1 MEEDEMDNLKVS
13 VIVPVYNASQYIG
26 KTLDSII
33 AQDFDS
39 FEIIVIDDGSTDD
52 SLEII
57 NQCLDGC
64 EMPHKVI
71 HQENA
76 GVSVARNVGIEES
89 KGDYLAFVDADDH
102 ISKNHL
108 SSLYNGRTDFSLTL
122 YAKEEGD
129 KLTSLDTYSQD
140 LISTYDFIKMELN
153 MQITFN
159 FFQLL
164 YRSAIIKDNNIRFT
178 PGTVY
183 GEDTEFAHK
192 ALSFGDEIAINN
204 EVTYYYVQH
213 PSSAIKTTEY
223 RRFDI
228 VRIFEGLAEFYREN
242 GKPEFADLIVTS
254 RIPRAIFGN
263 MNFFFYNGYDFD
275 EVLAKMKELDLLE
288 KLSKFQGDKKFKSKI
303 RLFLLNPKLY
313 YKTWRKLK
321 NSID

>member
-1 MEEDEMDNLKVS
+1 MDNIKVS
-13 VIVPVYNASQYIG
+13 VIVPVYNASQHVS

-33 AQDFDS
+33 SQDFDG
-39 FEIIVIDDGSTDD
+39 FEIIVIDDGSTDE

-57 NQCLDGC
+57 NACFKNC
-64 EMPHKVI
+64 SIPHEVI
-71 HQENA
+71 HQENQ
-76 GVSVARNVGIEES
+76 GVSVARNIGIDKS
-89 KGDYLAFVDADDH
+89 QGDYLVFVDADDYV
-102 ISKNHL
+102 SENHL
-108 SSLYNGRTDFSLTL
+108 SGLYNGKTDFSLTL
-122 YAKEEGD
+122 YAKKEGD
-129 KLTSLDTYSQD
+129 KLTNLDTYSQD
-140 LISTYDFIKMELN
+140 MISTYDFIKMELN

-159 FFQLL
+159 FFQLM
-164 YRSAIIKDNNIRFT
+164 YKADIIKDNNIRFT

-192 ALSFGDEIAINN
+192 ALNYGDEIAINN

-213 PSSAIKTTEY
+213 PDSAIKTTEY

-228 VRIFEGLAEFYREN
+228 VKIFEGLAEFYRKN
-242 GKPEFADLIVTS
+242 NKPEFADLIITS

-275 EVLAKMKELDLLE
+275 EVLAKMNELNLLE
-288 KLSKFQGDKKFKSKI
+288 KLSKFEGDIKFKLKI

>member
-1 MEEDEMDNLKVS
+1 MDNLKVS

-108 SSLYNGRTDFSLTL
+108 SSLYNGKTDFSLTL
-122 YAKEEGD
+122 YAKEEGG

-288 KLSKFQGDKKFKSKI
+288 KLSKFKGDKKFKSKI

>member
-1 MEEDEMDNLKVS
+1 MDNLKVS

-52 SLEII
+52 SLEMI

-108 SSLYNGRTDFSLTL
+108 SSLYNGKTDFSLTL
-122 YAKEEGD
+122 YAKEEGG

-228 VRIFEGLAEFYREN
+228 VRIFEVLAEFYREN

-263 MNFFFYNGYDFD
+263 MNFFFYNGYEFD

-288 KLSKFQGDKKFKSKI
+288 KLSKFKGDKKFKSKI

>member
-1 MEEDEMDNLKVS
+1 MEEAEMDNPKVS

-26 KTLDSII
+26 RTLDSII
-33 AQDFDS
+33 AQDFDG
-39 FEIIVIDDGSTDD
+39 FEIIVIDDGSTDG

-57 NQCLDGC
+57 NQRLGGC
-64 EMPHKVI
+64 EIPHKVI

-76 GVSVARNVGIEES
+76 GVSVARNVGIDES
-89 KGDYLAFVDADDH
+89 KGDYLAFVDADDYVSENH
-102 ISKNHL
+102 I

-122 YAKEEGD
+122 YAKEEEGR
-129 KLTSLDTYSQD
+129 LTSLDTYPQD
-140 LISTYDFIKMELN
+140 LISAEDFIRMELN

-164 YRSAIIKDNNIRFT
+164 YRSEIVKANGIRFT

-192 ALSFGDEIAINN
+192 ALSFGDEIAVNN

-213 PSSAIKTTEY
+213 PASAIKTTEY
-223 RRFDI
+223 RRFD
-228 VRIFEGLAEFYREN
+228 VVGIFEGLAEFYRAN

-275 EVLAKMKELDLLE
+275 EVLARMRELNLLE
-288 KLSKFQGDKKFKSKI
+288 KLSRFEGDGKFKMKI

-313 YKTWRKLK
+313 YKIWRKFK

>member
-1 MEEDEMDNLKVS
+1 MDNLKVS

-108 SSLYNGRTDFSLTL
+108 SSLYNGKTDFSLTL
-122 YAKEEGD
+122 YAKEEGG

-178 PGTVY
+178 SGTVY

>member
-1 MEEDEMDNLKVS
+1 MDNLKVS

-89 KGDYLAFVDADDH
+89 RGDYLAFVDADDH

-108 SSLYNGRTDFSLTL
+108 SSLYNGKTDFSLTL
-122 YAKEEGD
+122 YAKEEGG

>member
-1 MEEDEMDNLKVS
+1 MDNLKVS

-26 KTLDSII
+26 RTLDSII

-102 ISKNHL
+102 ISKNHI

-140 LISTYDFIKMELN
+140 LISKYDFIKMELN

>member
-1 MEEDEMDNLKVS
+1 MDNLKVS

-89 KGDYLAFVDADDH
+89 RGDYLAFVDADDH

-108 SSLYNGRTDFSLTL
+108 SSLYNGKTDFSLTL
-122 YAKEEGD
+122 YAKEEGG

-242 GKPEFADLIVTS
+242 GKSEFADLIVTS

>member
-1 MEEDEMDNLKVS
+1 MDNLKVS

-33 AQDFDS
+33 AQDFYS

-57 NQCLDGC
+57 NGHLAGC
-64 EMPHKVI
+64 EIPHKVI

-76 GVSVARNVGIEES
+76 GVSVARNVGIDES

-122 YAKEEGD
+122 YAKEEGG

-164 YRSAIIKDNNIRFT
+164 YRSDIIKDNNIRFT

-213 PSSAIKTTEY
+213 PSSAIRTTEY

-263 MNFFFYNGYDFD
+263 MNFLFYNGYDFD
-275 EVLAKMKELDLLE
+275 EVLAKMKELNLLE
-288 KLSKFQGDKKFKSKI
+288 KLSKFEGDRKFKSKI

>member
-1 MEEDEMDNLKVS
+1 MDNLKVS

-26 KTLDSII
+26 RTLDSII

-108 SSLYNGRTDFSLTL
+108 SSLYNGKTDFSLTL
-122 YAKEEGD
+122 YAKEEGG

>member
-122 YAKEEGD
+122 YAKEEGG

-263 MNFFFYNGYDFD
+263 MNFFFYNGYEFD

-288 KLSKFQGDKKFKSKI
+288 KLSKFKGDKKFKSKI

>member
-1 MEEDEMDNLKVS
+1 MDNLKVS

-102 ISKNHL
+102 ISKNHI

-122 YAKEEGD
+122 YAKEEGG

-263 MNFFFYNGYDFD
+263 MNFFFYNGYEFD

-288 KLSKFQGDKKFKSKI
+288 KLSKFKGDKKFKSKI

>member
-1 MEEDEMDNLKVS
+1 MDNLKVS

-52 SLEII
+52 SMEII

-108 SSLYNGRTDFSLTL
+108 SSLYNGKTDFSLTL

-228 VRIFEGLAEFYREN
+228 VRIFGGLAEFCREN

-263 MNFFFYNGYDFD
+263 MNFFFYNGYEFD

-288 KLSKFQGDKKFKSKI
+288 KLSKFKGDKKFKSKI

>member
-1 MEEDEMDNLKVS
+1 MDNIKVS

-122 YAKEEGD
+122 YAKEEGG

-288 KLSKFQGDKKFKSKI
+288 KLSKFKGDKKFKSKI

>member
-1 MEEDEMDNLKVS
+1 MDNLKVS

-64 EMPHKVI
+64 EMPHNVI

-108 SSLYNGRTDFSLTL
+108 SSLYNGKTDFSLTL
-122 YAKEEGD
+122 YAKEEGG